1 MKSQQEPPDMLK
13 QMADSMN
20 LSVPEFTKMMKDEHG
35 LVPPDEPD
43 EDEDYYSP
51 PERKM
56 SVVAL
61 TPDVARKEADRCR
74 KLLLDPDLSRYDSEE
89 IANHIAQCV
98 SAYGEVEQRIAEL
111 KLPESNKTEAQ
122 AKASCTEH
130 NALIQVRQDK
140 EMTTHQSDSVN
151 SMASTLGLMNRGK
164 LAGQNIDLIAYKESL
179 EKRMD
184 ELIASG
190 TAREKCIAQLVIMA
204 QESAQNLIVEASVAQ
219 TSEARAMVM
228 KSAMKCLEEAGKQ
241 VDRLDAMATPK
252 TGRIVDH
259 IEDKQLP
266 NKTKKLKGK
275 K

>member
-1 MKSQQEPPDMLK
+1 MKSQQNPPDMLK
-13 QMADSMN
+13 HMADSMN
-20 LSVPEFTKMMKDEHG
+20 LSVSEFTKMMKEEHG

-61 TPDVARKEADRCR
+61 KPEAARKEADRLR
-74 KLLLDPDLSRYDSEE
+74 KQLLTLSGYEAEE
-89 IANHIAQCV
+89 LANHIAQCV
-98 SAYGEVEQRIAEL
+98 SAYGEVDQRLEELLIPREIDSDPHSNAERL
-111 KLPESNKTEAQ
+111 
-122 AKASCTEH
+122 EH

-140 EMTTHQSDSVN
+140 AMTTHQSDSVN
-151 SMASTLGLMNRGK
+151 SMASTLGLMNGGK
-164 LAGQNIDLIAYKESL
+164 FAGGSIDLIALKEGI
-179 EKRMD
+179 EKQTD

-190 TAREKCIAQLVIMA
+190 TARERRVAQFVIMA
-204 QESAQNLIVEASVAQ
+204 QEAGQNLIVEASVAP
-219 TSEARAMVM
+219 TAEAKALVM
-228 KSAMKCLEEAGKQ
+228 KSAMKCFEEAGKQ

-252 TGRIVDH
+252 TGRV
-259 IEDKQLP
+259 IESVPDKQLP